1 VPTEPGLDTEKQ
13 GIGSEKYSDIPN
25 HRWTDKPTLR
35 LLSGRRLRNA
45 GRLERLLVSIHLFI
59 AFAVLGGSSCQE
71 CVKLWHP
78 TSHPNH
84 NTMNDSAPHFE
95 SEALLDNP
103 IWNSLATRHAHL
115 AIGAHLGHGLAR
127 RYPAD
132 IGPLS
137 AVQEPTAEAYADLA
151 AIVPQDDVAVL
162 FLEHSLQIPA
172 GWHLL
177 RDGTL
182 VQMICPTVPD
192 RPSLAEAIL
201 PMKPTDFPELVALA
215 SLTEP
220 GPFRDHTANLGG
232 FVGIRVDGRLAAM
245 AGQRLAPTGFA
256 EVSAVCTH
264 PDFRGRGYA
273 QALVAAVTRDIHSQG
288 RMPFLTSFEANTGAV
303 RIYQQVGF
311 VHRRTFQLAVL
322 KPPSPARQ

>member
-1 VPTEPGLDTEKQ
+1 MPISP
-13 GIGSEKYSDIPN
+13 
-25 HRWTDKPTLR
+25 
-35 LLSGRRLRNA
+35 
-45 GRLERLLVSIHLFI
+45 
-59 AFAVLGGSSCQE
+59 
-71 CVKLWHP
+71 
-78 TSHPNH
+78 
-84 NTMNDSAPHFE
+84 SAR
-95 SEALLDNP
+95 
-103 IWNSLATRHAHL
+103 I
-115 AIGAHLGHGLAR
+115 IGHGLAR

-137 AVQEPTAEAYADLA
+137 AVQELTSEAYADLA
-151 AIVPQDDVAVL
+151 AIVPEDDFAVL
-162 FLEHSLQIPA
+162 FLENSLEIPG
-172 GWHLL
+172 GWQLL
-177 RDGTL
+177 RDGML
-182 VQMICPTVPD
+182 VQMVCPTVPD
-192 RPSLAEAIL
+192 RPPLAEAIL
-201 PMKPTDFPELVALA
+201 PMKSADFPEMVALA

-273 QALVAAVTRDIHSQG
+273 QALVAAVTRNIHSEG
-288 RMPFLTSFEANTGAV
+288 RTPFLTSFEANARAV

-322 KPPSPARQ
+322 KPPLPPQ

>member
-1 VPTEPGLDTEKQ
+1 
-13 GIGSEKYSDIPN
+13 
-25 HRWTDKPTLR
+25 
-35 LLSGRRLRNA
+35 
-45 GRLERLLVSIHLFI
+45 
-59 AFAVLGGSSCQE
+59 
-71 CVKLWHP
+71 
-78 TSHPNH
+78 
-84 NTMNDSAPHFE
+84 MNDSALHFE

-115 AIGAHLGHGLAR
+115 AIGVHIGHGLAR

-137 AVQEPTAEAYADLA
+137 AVQELTSEAYADLA
-151 AIVPQDDVAVL
+151 AIVPEGDVAVL
-162 FLEHSLQIPA
+162 FLENSLEIPT
-172 GWHLL
+172 GWQLL

-182 VQMICPTVPD
+182 VQMVCPTVPD

-201 PMKPTDFPELVALA
+201 PMTSADFPEMVTLA

-232 FVGIRVDGRLAAM
+232 FAGIRVDGRLAAM

-273 QALVAAVTRDIHSQG
+273 QALVAAVTRNIHSEG
-288 RMPFLTSFEANTGAV
+288 RMPFLTSFEANTGAI
-303 RIYQQVGF
+303 RIYQQVGY

-322 KPPSPARQ
+322 KPPPPVRK

>member
-1 VPTEPGLDTEKQ
+1 M
-13 GIGSEKYSDIPN
+13 N
-25 HRWTDKPTLR
+25 
-35 LLSGRRLRNA
+35 
-45 GRLERLLVSIHLFI
+45 
-59 AFAVLGGSSCQE
+59 SS
-71 CVKLWHP
+71 L
-78 TSHPNH
+78 
-84 NTMNDSAPHFE
+84 HFE

-115 AIGAHLGHGLAR
+115 AIGAHTGHGLAR

-137 AVQEPTAEAYADLA
+137 AVQELTSEAYADLA
-151 AIVPQDDVAVL
+151 AIVPGDDVAVL
-162 FLEHSLQIPA
+162 FLEHSVEIPA
-172 GWHLL
+172 GWQLL
-177 RDGTL
+177 RDGAL
-182 VQMICPTVPD
+182 VQMVCSTVPD
-192 RPSLAEAIL
+192 RPSLAEAVL
-201 PMKPTDFPELVALA
+201 PMTSTDIPEMVALA

-264 PDFRGRGYA
+264 PDFRGRGFA
-273 QALVAAVTRDIHSQG
+273 QALVAAVARNIHSEG
-288 RMPFLTSFEANTGAV
+288 RVPFLTSFEANTAAV

-322 KPPSPARQ
+322 KPPSPPQ

>member
-1 VPTEPGLDTEKQ
+1 MNN
-13 GIGSEKYSDIPN
+13 S
-25 HRWTDKPTLR
+25 
-35 LLSGRRLRNA
+35 
-45 GRLERLLVSIHLFI
+45 VS
-59 AFAVLGGSSCQE
+59 
-71 CVKLWHP
+71 
-78 TSHPNH
+78 
-84 NTMNDSAPHFE
+84 HFE
-95 SEALLDNP
+95 NDALLDNP

-115 AIGAHLGHGLAR
+115 AIGAHIGHGLAR
-127 RYPAD
+127 RYPGD

-137 AVQEPTAEAYADLA
+137 AVQEPTSKAYADLV
-151 AIVPQDDVAVL
+151 AIVPEGDVAIL
-162 FLEHSLQIPA
+162 FLENSLEIPPD
-172 GWHLL
+172 WQLL
-177 RDGTL
+177 RGGTL
-182 VQMICPTVPD
+182 VQMVCPTVPD
-192 RPSLAEAIL
+192 QPPLGEAIL
-201 PMKPTDFPELVALA
+201 QIKPTDFPEMVALA

-220 GPFRDHTANLGG
+220 GPFRNHTAELGG

-273 QALVAAVTRDIHSQG
+273 QALVAAVTRNIHSEG

-311 VHRRTFQLAVL
+311 IHRRTFQLAVL

>member
-1 VPTEPGLDTEKQ
+1 
-13 GIGSEKYSDIPN
+13 
-25 HRWTDKPTLR
+25 
-35 LLSGRRLRNA
+35 
-45 GRLERLLVSIHLFI
+45 
-59 AFAVLGGSSCQE
+59 
-71 CVKLWHP
+71 
-78 TSHPNH
+78 
-84 NTMNDSAPHFE
+84 MNDSAPHFE

-115 AIGAHLGHGLAR
+115 AIGADIGHGLAR

-137 AVQEPTAEAYADLA
+137 AVQELTSEAYADLA
-151 AIVPQDDVAVL
+151 AIVPEGDVAAL
-162 FLEHSLQIPA
+162 FLEHSPEIPA
-172 GWHLL
+172 GWQLL

-182 VQMICPTVPD
+182 VQMVCPTVPD

-201 PMKPTDFPELVALA
+201 PMTSADFPEMVTLA
-215 SLTEP
+215 NLTEP
-220 GPFRDHTANLGG
+220 GPFRDHTARLGG
-232 FVGIRVDGRLAAM
+232 FVGIRVNGRLAAM

-273 QALVAAVTRDIHSQG
+273 QALVAAVTRDIHSEG
-288 RMPFLTSFEANTGAV
+288 RTPFLTSFETNTGAV

-311 VHRRTFQLAVL
+311 IHRRTFQLAVL
-322 KPPSPARQ
+322 KPPSPV

>member
-1 VPTEPGLDTEKQ
+1 MNV
-13 GIGSEKYSDIPN
+13 S
-25 HRWTDKPTLR
+25 TL
-35 LLSGRRLRNA
+35 
-45 GRLERLLVSIHLFI
+45 
-59 AFAVLGGSSCQE
+59 
-71 CVKLWHP
+71 
-78 TSHPNH
+78 
-84 NTMNDSAPHFE
+84 HFE

-115 AIGAHLGHGLAR
+115 AIGAHIGQGLAR

-137 AVQEPTAEAYADLA
+137 AVREPTSEAFADLA
-151 AIVPQDDVAVL
+151 AIVPEDDFAVL
-162 FLEHSLQIPA
+162 FLENSLKIPG
-172 GWHLL
+172 GWQLL

-182 VQMICPTVPD
+182 VQMVCPTIPD
-192 RPSLAEAIL
+192 RPPLAGAIL
-201 PMKPTDFPELVALA
+201 PMKSADFPEMVALA

-264 PDFRGRGYA
+264 PDFRGCGYA
-273 QALVAAVTRDIHSQG
+273 QALVAAVTRNIHSEG
-288 RMPFLTSFEANTGAV
+288 RMPFLTSFEANAGAV

-311 VHRRTFQLAVL
+311 VHRRTFHLAVL
-322 KPPSPARQ
+322 KPPSPPQ